1 MVQLLDLRMSAA
13 PEASAYGLWKNSF
26 LMVESMNA
34 FNTNFMRRLNSRF
47 RPAWKAFATIA
58 ATVSLSGC
66 DTASTDTAE
75 KPGKPV
81 VSSELDKQPIA
92 TAEAEVSSSESFAA
106 ATATATDKK
115 KGLDYTA
122 IAAPK
127 AGSEAKDW
135 IAHLSMIDKSMREL
149 MRAVGSPDL
158 PQEEAIKQAR
168 QLSDMKLAASEG
180 LAASAVAP
188 KEAELAIVAKLEAL
202 AHAAGLGDATAGS
215 KLRVLATQKKE
226 IQNPTLAHQANVV
239 LLGFSLSDLMAG
251 LTDSTA
257 VLAQLDQM
265 LDTTEPLQQ
274 PDMRISIQ
282 TLKVLDQQSQAAAF
296 ATAKEKIIA
305 AFRDNPDPS
314 MAMQAWS
321 LDVND
326 SEEMKFLNESLGN
339 AEIPGERVKSTLDAM
354 VKRSPTQWT
363 IAWLLSNVSNI
374 EYSGNIE
381 HAAAVMATIEE
392 NFTLLTAPQLIEE
405 ARPVIEGFK
414 KRIALIGQPLDFS
427 GQKLLLT
434 GEEFDAKAIEGKIT
448 LVDFWATWCGPCRA
462 EFPNLRELYTK
473 YQDKGFEIVGVNLDD
488 TDTEVS
494 AFFEKES
501 LPWIHLRSMDKSL
514 AGFANPL
521 SERLSI
527 TAIPFM
533 LLLDREGKV
542 VQIHARGKRLEELL
556 ASYFE
561 K

>member
-1 MVQLLDLRMSAA
+1 
-13 PEASAYGLWKNSF
+13 
-26 LMVESMNA
+26 MVEIMNA
-34 FNTNFMRRLNSRF
+34 FSLNSMCRWIVLS
-47 RPAWKAFATIA
+47 PSCKTA
-58 ATVSLSGC
+58 AAITAAVITTVSLPGC
-66 DTASTDTAE
+66 DSASTSTAD
-75 KPGKPV
+75 KPNQPI
-81 VSSELDKQPIA
+81 VSAELDSNPTDTITPQ
-92 TAEAEVSSSESFAA
+92 AA
-106 ATATATDKK
+106 AVLADQSLAKKDNVASSASTTELPASTADNKTADNKT
-115 KGLDYTA
+115 GLDYTA
-122 IAAPK
+122 LTTPK
-127 AGSEAKDW
+127 EGSEAKDW
-135 IAHLSMIDKSMREL
+135 IAYLSMIDKSMREL

-158 PQEEAIKQAR
+158 SQEEALRQAR

-180 LAASAVAP
+180 LAAVATAP

-202 AHAAGLGDATAGS
+202 AHAAGLGDAAAGS

-251 LTDSTA
+251 LSDSTA
-257 VLAQLDQM
+257 VVAQLEQM
-265 LDTTEPLQQ
+265 LNTTEPLQQ
-274 PDMRISIQ
+274 PDMRISLQ

-296 ATAKEKIIA
+296 VTAKEKIIA
-305 AFRDNPDPS
+305 AFRDNADPS

-339 AEIPGERVKSTLDAM
+339 PEIPGERVKSTLDAM

-374 EYSGNIE
+374 EYTGNLE
-381 HAAAVMATIEE
+381 HASAVMATIEE
-392 NFTLLTAPQLIEE
+392 NFSLLKAPQLIAE
-405 ARPVIEGFK
+405 AKPVIEGFK

-427 GQKLLLT
+427 GQKVLLT
-434 GEEFDAKAIEGKIT
+434 GKEFEASAIAGKIT

-462 EFPNLRELYTK
+462 EFPNLRELYKK
-473 YQDKGFEIVGVNLDD
+473 YQDQGFEIIGVNLDD
-488 TDTEVS
+488 AEDDVVG
-494 AFFEKES
+494 FLDKES

-514 AGFANPL
+514 EGFANPL
-521 SERLSI
+521 SQKLSI

-542 VQIHARGKRLEELL
+542 IHIHARGKRLEELL
-556 ASYFE
+556 SAYFE

>member
-1 MVQLLDLRMSAA
+1 MCRWIVLGPSCKTAA
-13 PEASAYGLWKNSF
+13 AI
-26 LMVESMNA
+26 
-34 FNTNFMRRLNSRF
+34 T
-47 RPAWKAFATIA
+47 A
-58 ATVSLSGC
+58 AVITTVSLPGC
-66 DTASTDTAE
+66 DSASTSTAD
-75 KPGKPV
+75 KPNQPV
-81 VSSELDKQPIA
+81 VSAELDSNPTGSITPQ
-92 TAEAEVSSSESFAA
+92 AA
-106 ATATATDKK
+106 AALADQSLAKKDNVASSASTTDLPASTADNKTADKK
-115 KGLDYTA
+115 TGLDYTA
-122 IAAPK
+122 LTTPK
-127 AGSEAKDW
+127 EGSEAKDW
-135 IAHLSMIDKSMREL
+135 IAYLSMIDKSMREL

-158 PQEEAIKQAR
+158 SQEEALRQAR

-180 LAASAVAP
+180 LAAVATAP

-202 AHAAGLGDATAGS
+202 AHAAGLGDAAAGS

-251 LTDSTA
+251 LSDSIA
-257 VLAQLDQM
+257 VVAQLEQM
-265 LDTTEPLQQ
+265 LNTTEPLQQ
-274 PDMRISIQ
+274 PDMRISLQ

-296 ATAKEKIIA
+296 VTAKEKIIA
-305 AFRDNPDPS
+305 AFRDNADPS

-339 AEIPGERVKSTLDAM
+339 PEIPGERVKSTLDAM

-374 EYSGNIE
+374 EYTGNLE
-381 HAAAVMATIEE
+381 HASAVMATIEE
-392 NFTLLTAPQLIEE
+392 NFSLLKAPQLIAE
-405 ARPVIEGFK
+405 AKPVIEGFK

-427 GQKLLLT
+427 GQKVLLT
-434 GEEFDAKAIEGKIT
+434 GKEFEASAIAGKIT

-462 EFPNLRELYTK
+462 EFPNLRELYKK
-473 YQDKGFEIVGVNLDD
+473 YQDQGFEIIGVNLDD
-488 TDTEVS
+488 AEDDVVG
-494 AFFEKES
+494 FLDKES

-514 AGFANPL
+514 EGFANPL
-521 SERLSI
+521 SQKLSI

-542 VQIHARGKRLEELL
+542 IHIHARGKRLEELL
-556 ASYFE
+556 SAYFE

>member
-1 MVQLLDLRMSAA
+1 
-13 PEASAYGLWKNSF
+13 
-26 LMVESMNA
+26 MVEKMNA
-34 FNTNFMRRLNSRF
+34 FSMNSMRRWIAVS
-47 RPAWKAFATIA
+47 PSCKTIAAMTATVA

-66 DTASTDTAE
+66 DSASTSTAD
-75 KPGKPV
+75 KPNQPV
-81 VSSELDKQPIA
+81 VSAELDNKPSDSVTTGAAAVLADQSLAKKDNAPSSA
-92 TAEAEVSSSESFAA
+92 STAENPTSTS
-106 ATATATDKK
+106 DKK
-115 KGLDYTA
+115 TGLDYTA
-122 IAAPK
+122 LTIPK
-127 AGSEAKDW
+127 EGSEAKDW

-158 PQEEAIKQAR
+158 PQEEALRQAR

-180 LAASAVAP
+180 LAAVATAP

-202 AHAAGLGDATAGS
+202 AHAAGLGDAAAGS

-239 LLGFSLSDLMAG
+239 LLGFSLSDIMAG

-257 VLAQLDQM
+257 VVAQLDQM
-265 LDTTEPLQQ
+265 LNTTEPLQQ
-274 PDMRISIQ
+274 PDMRISLQ
-282 TLKVLDQQSQAAAF
+282 TLKVLDQQSQTAAF
-296 ATAKEKIIA
+296 ATAKEKIIV
-305 AFRDNPDPS
+305 AFRDNADPS

-326 SEEMKFLNESLGN
+326 SEEMKLLNESLGN
-339 AEIPGERVKSTLDAM
+339 PEIPGERVKSTLDAM

-374 EYSGNIE
+374 EYTGNLE
-381 HAAAVMATIEE
+381 HASAVMATIEE
-392 NFTLLTAPQLIEE
+392 NFALLKAPQLIAE
-405 ARPVIEGFK
+405 AKPVIEGFK

-427 GQKLLLT
+427 GQKVLLT
-434 GEEFDAKAIEGKIT
+434 GKEFEASAIAGKIT

-462 EFPNLRELYTK
+462 EFPNLRELYKK
-473 YQDKGFEIVGVNLDD
+473 YQDKGFEIIGVNLDD
-488 TDTEVS
+488 AEDDVS
-494 AFFEKES
+494 TFLVKES

-514 AGFANPL
+514 EGFANPL
-521 SERLSI
+521 SQKLSI

-542 VQIHARGKRLEELL
+542 VHIHARGKRLEELL
-556 ASYFE
+556 AAYFE